1 MGSRLKVNGEAIY
14 DSRPFVY
21 QNDSLS
27 KWPQVWYTV
36 KLGNVY
42 GISLGW
48 PENDLL
54 ILGDIKTTTDSTIE
68 LIGYNHTT
76 LAFKQTRDGRLKIK
90 LPFMSSFLAA
100 CGQDCLPAFTLK
112 FQNIGPRS
120 PYYSN

>member
-1 MGSRLKVNGEAIY
+1 MGAWLKVNGEAIY

-36 KLGNVY
+36 KPGVVY

-54 ILGDIKTTTDSTIE
+54 ILGDIKTTTD
-68 LIGYNHTT
+68 
-76 LAFKQTRDGRLKIK
+76 
-90 LPFMSSFLAA
+90 
-100 CGQDCLPAFTLK
+100 
-112 FQNIGPRS
+112 
-120 PYYSN
+120 